1 MPTKKTPALQAFFD
15 LVDQHDSGGTPG
27 LASICSAH
35 PWVIRASLEEAQ
47 DRTGPV
53 VIEATCNQVNQDG
66 GYTGMT
72 PVDFRDF
79 VWQIA
84 AECGFDT
91 GRILLGGDHL
101 GPNPWRDEPADV
113 AMDKAQ
119 VMVFNYAK
127 AGFSKIH
134 LDASMAC
141 ADDPTPLPPKVVAQR
156 AAALAARAE
165 AGAVAGA
172 HPKPGYIIGTE
183 VPVPGGATH
192 ALDAITPTRAADAA
206 ETIELHQASF
216 NARGLGDVLARV
228 VGIVVQ
234 PGVEF
239 GHSDVIRF
247 DAGAAAG
254 LVDWRRQRGGIVFE
268 AHSTDYQTAHDLRA
282 LVTGGFAILKVG
294 PGLTFAMREALY
306 GLDNIAGVLVKDYA
320 AGSLPE
326 AMEALMLDD
335 PADWR
340 PYYGGSGGEAA
351 IQRHFSY
358 SDRIRYYWGRPAA
371 RKAVDDLMHAL
382 GDREIPE
389 TLISQFLSRC
399 YDDAACGR
407 VGRRALDLV
416 LAHTKTAIA
425 PYTFACETAQIT
437 G

>member
-1 MPTKKTPALQAFFD
+1 MPKNTPALQAFFD
-15 LVDQHDSGGTPG
+15 LVGQHDRGQTPG
-27 LASICSAH
+27 MTSICSAH

-72 PVDFRDF
+72 PADFRDF
-79 VWQIA
+79 VWKIA
-84 AECGFDT
+84 AECGFET
-91 GRILLGGDHL
+91 ARILLGGDHL
-101 GPNPWRDEPADV
+101 GPNPWRATPAKA
-113 AMDKAQ
+113 AMEKAQ
-119 VMVFNYAK
+119 AMVFDYAK

-141 ADDPTPLPPKVVAQR
+141 AGDPTPLPPTVIAQR
-156 AAALAARAE
+156 AAVLAAGAE
-165 AGAVAGA
+165 AGAKAGG
-172 HPKPGYIIGTE
+172 HPPPGYIIGTE

-192 ALDAITPTRAADAA
+192 GLDKITPTSATDAA
-206 ETIELHQASF
+206 ETIALHKASF
-216 NARGLGDVLARV
+216 NALGLDDVLSRV

-254 LVDWRRQRGGIVFE
+254 LIDWRNHRGGIVFE
-268 AHSTDYQTAHDLRA
+268 AHSTDYQTAGDLRA

-306 GLDNIAGVLVKDYA
+306 GLDSIAGVLADGYT
-320 AGSLPE
+320 AGSLPQ
-326 AMEALMLDD
+326 AMETLMLDEPD
-335 PADWR
+335 DWL
-340 PYYGGSGGEAA
+340 PYYGGPQDAAA

-371 RKAVDDLMHAL
+371 QKAVQDLMHAL
-382 GDREIPE
+382 GDRDIPE
-389 TLISQFLSRC
+389 TLISQFLARC
-399 YDDAACGR
+399 YDGVAAGQI
-407 VGRRALDLV
+407 GRRAPDLI
-416 LAHTKTAIA
+416 LAQTKTAIA
-425 PYTFACETAQIT
+425 LYTFACNAAQKR